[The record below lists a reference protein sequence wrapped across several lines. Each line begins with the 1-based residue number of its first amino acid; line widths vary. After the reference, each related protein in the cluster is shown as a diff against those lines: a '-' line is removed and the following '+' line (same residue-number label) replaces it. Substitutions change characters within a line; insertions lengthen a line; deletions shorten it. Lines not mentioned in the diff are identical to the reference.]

1 MYGMY
6 WSMKAIYDFMMS
18 SSEENLQAS
27 HDYYFLFAKMQFFSP
42 FMITAASLTFSDG
55 SWWMTGGMKKD
66 TASDLHSKP
75 STKTTF
81 FDKVIKRS
89 KCWLRI
95 FEAEYDCTAILY
107 RGVWGFTGKS
117 FQWKLNPCNK
127 DSVPCNENRFFP
139 VRIDLQGVPLILK
152 FWFHEYWNRKH

>member
-1 MYGMY
+1 
-6 WSMKAIYDFMMS
+6 MMS

-27 HDYYFLFAKMQFFSP
+27 HDYTTLLSFCKNAIFSP

-81 FDKVIKRS
+81 FDKVIKNS
-89 KCWLRI
+89 ESL
-95 FEAEYDCTAILY
+95 
-107 RGVWGFTGKS
+107 
-117 FQWKLNPCNK
+117 KLN
-127 DSVPCNENRFFP
+127 
-139 VRIDLQGVPLILK
+139 RI
-152 FWFHEYWNRKH
+152 

>member
-1 MYGMY
+1 MY
-6 WSMKAIYDFMMS
+6 WSMKVIYGFMMS

-27 HDYYFLFAKMQFFSP
+27 HDYYYFLFAKMQFFSP

-55 SWWMTGGMKKD
+55 SWWMTGGVKKD

-89 KCWLRI
+89 KC
-95 FEAEYDCTAILY
+95 
-107 RGVWGFTGKS
+107 
-117 FQWKLNPCNK
+117 
-127 DSVPCNENRFFP
+127 
-139 VRIDLQGVPLILK
+139 
-152 FWFHEYWNRKH
+152 

>member
-1 MYGMY
+1 
-6 WSMKAIYDFMMS
+6 MKVIYDFMMS
-18 SSEENLQAS
+18 SSEENLQAT

-89 KCWLRI
+89 KC
-95 FEAEYDCTAILY
+95 
-107 RGVWGFTGKS
+107 
-117 FQWKLNPCNK
+117 
-127 DSVPCNENRFFP
+127 
-139 VRIDLQGVPLILK
+139 
-152 FWFHEYWNRKH
+152 

>member
-1 MYGMY
+1 
-6 WSMKAIYDFMMS
+6 MMS

-27 HDYYFLFAKMQFFSP
+27 HDYYFFFAKMQFFPP

-89 KCWLRI
+89 KC
-95 FEAEYDCTAILY
+95 
-107 RGVWGFTGKS
+107 
-117 FQWKLNPCNK
+117 
-127 DSVPCNENRFFP
+127 
-139 VRIDLQGVPLILK
+139 
-152 FWFHEYWNRKH
+152 

>member
-1 MYGMY
+1 MNKRLNPKTSQDNLLSCFVPFWENWEFQSFFEIYWPLAMY
-6 WSMKAIYDFMMS
+6 WSMKVIYDFMMS

-27 HDYYFLFAKMQFFSP
+27 HDYYFLFAKMQFFSL

-81 FDKVIKRS
+81 FDKVIKS
-89 KCWLRI
+89 WIHCQSLRI
-95 FEAEYDCTAILY
+95 FEVE
-107 RGVWGFTGKS
+107 
-117 FQWKLNPCNK
+117 
-127 DSVPCNENRFFP
+127 
-139 VRIDLQGVPLILK
+139 
-152 FWFHEYWNRKH
+152 

>member
-1 MYGMY
+1 
-6 WSMKAIYDFMMS
+6 
-18 SSEENLQAS
+18 
-27 HDYYFLFAKMQFFSP
+27 MQFFSP

-89 KCWLRI
+89 KC
-95 FEAEYDCTAILY
+95 
-107 RGVWGFTGKS
+107 
-117 FQWKLNPCNK
+117 
-127 DSVPCNENRFFP
+127 
-139 VRIDLQGVPLILK
+139 
-152 FWFHEYWNRKH
+152 